1 MQAIFEIDT
10 NRRTPKY
17 LQIAHSVTKAI
28 KQGKIKRGDRILSIN
43 ELSNEFFLSRD
54 TVQKA
59 YDILE
64 KDRIIHA
71 VPGKGFY
78 INRTDI
84 ALSFRTL
91 LIFNKLSSYKKLIY
105 EGFVKAMAGKGNV
118 DLKIHHSNVKVLEEI
133 MNESLGEYDYYLVM
147 PHFYDHLEEV
157 NKILKQVPKDKL
169 ILIDKMVPHTFLQN
183 AAIYQDFEND
193 ISEALEAGLECLR
206 KYHTLIYIN
215 PALILKPAEIE
226 KGFRSFCNQYN
237 FSYKILG
244 EMSPA
249 HDVKAGEAYLVIEDM
264 DLMNLIKSIRQK
276 GLVLGTEIGIIS
288 YNETPLKEVLLNGI
302 TTISTDHYQ
311 MGKMA
316 AELILQQKVARI
328 KNPFTFIR
336 RGSL

>member
-17 LQIAHSVTKAI
+17 LQITHSITKAI
-28 KQGKIKRGDRILSIN
+28 KQGRIKRGDRILSIN

-64 KDRIIHA
+64 KDKIIHA

-84 ALSFRTL
+84 TLSFRIL
-91 LIFNKLSSYKKLIY
+91 LIFNKLSTYKKLIY
-105 EGFVKAMAGKGNV
+105 EGFVKAMNGKGNV

-133 MNESLGEYDYYLVM
+133 VTQSVGEYDYYLVM
-147 PHFYDHLEEV
+147 PHFYDHPDEANE
-157 NKILKQVPKDKL
+157 ILKKIPEEKL
-169 ILIDKMVPHTFLQN
+169 VLLDKMVPHTFLQN
-183 AAIYQDFEND
+183 TAIYQDFEND
-193 ISEALEAGLECLR
+193 IIEAFEAGLDCLR
-206 KYHTLIYIN
+206 KYNTLIYIN
-215 PALILKPAEIE
+215 PVLIPKPPEIA
-226 KGFRSFCNQYN
+226 KGFRSFCNQHN
-237 FSYKILG
+237 FKYKIIG
-244 EMSPA
+244 EISPA
-249 HDVKAGEAYLVIEDM
+249 YDVQPGQAYLVVEDM
-264 DLMNLIKSIRQK
+264 DLMNLIKSIQQK
-276 GLVLGTEIGIIS
+276 GLKLGKEVGIIS

-302 TTISTDHYQ
+302 STISTDHYL

-316 AELILQQKVARI
+316 AELILKQKMARI